1 MSLLLRYD
9 ADPNNM
15 DITGRIHYY
24 TQLVVITFRLI
35 LEADGHPNP
44 TMPNGVFR
52 SSPLTAAGFA
62 GMSEM
67 FKLLLDF
74 EINLKV
80 CNPEGLT
87 ATHSVARTRNVDCAL
102 LLHEFGADM
111 NAVSSN
117 EKTSLTIAII
127 HNNHSVLRLFTDRN

>member
-1 MSLLLRYD
+1 
-9 ADPNNM
+9 
-15 DITGRIHYY
+15 
-24 TQLVVITFRLI
+24 
-35 LEADGHPNP
+35 
-44 TMPNGVFR
+44 MPNGVFR
-52 SSPLTAAGFA
+52 SSPLTAAGYA
-62 GMSEM
+62 GISEM

-111 NAVSSN
+111 NAVS
-117 EKTSLTIAII
+117 
-127 HNNHSVLRLFTDRN
+127 F